1 VEKPE
6 SFSPFGFTIID
17 VEREIE
23 EELILKISKSQELI
37 ATSIQKAFESIET
50 NSKGSFL
57 FPQFLQHRNVLLQM
71 CVGTGG
77 RIGFLIEKNNSRYF
91 SLSISH
97 DHELG
102 IIIHYQMPIS
112 VKSSDVTIS
121 KFKDKWDNSFSDK
134 GFIKD
139 YF

>member
-1 VEKPE
+1 
-6 SFSPFGFTIID
+6 
-17 VEREIE
+17 
-23 EELILKISKSQELI
+23 LILKISKSQELI